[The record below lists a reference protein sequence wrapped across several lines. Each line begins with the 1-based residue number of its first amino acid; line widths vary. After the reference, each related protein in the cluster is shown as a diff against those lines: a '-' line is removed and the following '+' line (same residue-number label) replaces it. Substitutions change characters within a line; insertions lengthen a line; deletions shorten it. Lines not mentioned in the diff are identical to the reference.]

1 MEKLYYSISEVA
13 EMLGENVSAVRFWSN
28 YFEKFIRPAR
38 NAKGNRQ
45 YRPNDIDVLKEVRYL
60 VKDKGLTLEG
70 AARQLSSERSGTDN
84 SVRVL
89 DSLKAIRAKLVEV
102 KEIL

>member
-13 EMLGENVSAVRFWSN
+13 GMLGENVSAVRFWSN

-45 YRPNDIDVLKEVRYL
+45 YRPNDIDVLKEVRHL

-70 AARQLSSERSGTDN
+70 AARQLSSERFGTDN

-89 DSLKAIRAKLVEV
+89 ESLKAIRAKLVEV

>member
-1 MEKLYYSISEVA
+1 
-13 EMLGENVSAVRFWSN
+13 MLGENVSAVRFWSN

-45 YRPNDIDVLKEVRYL
+45 YRPGDIDVLKEVRYL

-70 AARQLSSERSGTDN
+70 AARQLSSERSGADN

-89 DSLKAIRAKLVEV
+89 ESLKAIRAKLVEV